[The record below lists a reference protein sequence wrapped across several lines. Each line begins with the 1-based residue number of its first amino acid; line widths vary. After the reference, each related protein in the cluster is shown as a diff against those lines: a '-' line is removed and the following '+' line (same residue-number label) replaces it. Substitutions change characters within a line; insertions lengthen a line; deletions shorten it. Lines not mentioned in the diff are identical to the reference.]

1 MLRLAILA
9 LAVSL
14 PASGSTAAQPLTFNA
29 DTVGEPL
36 SGAAAELYLPRGAG
50 PFPAV
55 VVLHGCNGVGP
66 HYRSWAR
73 QLAEWGYVA
82 LLVDSFRP
90 RNVADV
96 CNHGMLVPPQLQA
109 QDAFNAADYLRSRA
123 DIRAE
128 RVAAIGFSHGG
139 WAVLKAVLAGV
150 ARPAQ
155 TRPFAAAVA
164 FYPGCD
170 PPVSPLETDI
180 LILIGEADEWTP
192 LQRCAR
198 WRDLVPANGHAVRL
212 KSYPGALHGFD
223 APAAPHYFAGHYVG
237 RDQAAATDALA
248 ETRAF
253 LDTHL
258 APSR

>member
-1 MLRLAILA
+1 MGIAIAA
-9 LAVSL
+9 LVVLLCANEV
-14 PASGSTAAQPLTFNA
+14 TIAQPLTFNA
-29 DTVGEPL
+29 NVVGGPF
-36 SGAAAELYLPRGAG
+36 SNAMAELYTPPGAG

-73 QLAEWGYVA
+73 QLAEWGYIA

-90 RNVADV
+90 RNFTEV
-96 CNHGMLVPPQLQA
+96 CNRGMLVPPRLQA
-109 QDAFNAADYLRSRA
+109 QDAFNAADYLRSRT
-123 DIRAE
+123 DVRPEKIS
-128 RVAAIGFSHGG
+128 VIGFSHGG

-150 ARPAQ
+150 VRPPQ

-170 PPVSPLETDI
+170 PPASALETDT

-192 LQRCAR
+192 MERCAR
-198 WRDLVPANGHAVRL
+198 WRDLVQPNGHVVRL

-223 APAAPHYFAGHYVG
+223 APGAPHYFAGHFVG
-237 RDQAAATDALA
+237 RNPAAAADALV
-248 ETRAF
+248 ETRMF
-253 LDTHL
+253 LDAHL
-258 APSR
+258 AQPR